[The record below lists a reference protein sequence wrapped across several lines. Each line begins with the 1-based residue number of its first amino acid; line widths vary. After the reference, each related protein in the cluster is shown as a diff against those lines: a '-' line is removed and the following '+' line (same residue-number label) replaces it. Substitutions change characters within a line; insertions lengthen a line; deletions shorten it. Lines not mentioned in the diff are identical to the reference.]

1 MTTTMIYCTTGSH
14 REAVEIGRALVE
26 ERLAACA
33 NITPSITSL
42 YWWKGKVEE
51 SQEAVLI
58 LKTRRALTYDAIA
71 RIKQLHSYDCP
82 CVVALAIEK
91 GNDDF
96 LEWIVKET
104 TQ

>member
-1 MTTTMIYCTTGSH
+1 MTTTMIYCTAGSH
-14 REAVEIGRALVE
+14 SEALTIGRALVE

-33 NITPSITSL
+33 NVLPSITSL
-42 YWWKGKVEE
+42 YWWEGKIQE

-58 LKTRRALTYDAIA
+58 LKTRRELTYDVIT
-71 RIKQLHSYDCP
+71 RVKQLHSYDCP
-82 CVVALAIEK
+82 CVVSLAIEK

-104 TQ
+104 RK